1 MANTLVARA
10 AARFGERMRLLVLG
24 GSMFLSRAVAEE
36 GVRRG
41 HDVTCACRGS
51 SGSLPDG
58 VRHVAWDRRE
68 AMPADLARSEVD
80 AVVDVARHPSWVR
93 TAVATFPGAHWVFV
107 STINV
112 YADEST
118 PGGRPGTLAE
128 RQPVHD
134 DVDLAEDPEAYG
146 PMKVACEQL
155 VRDGAASAMVVR
167 PGLIVGPGDP
177 TGRFGYWPARMGDV
191 PDHPE
196 VLAPGDPGDTV
207 QVIDVRDLAAWIVDS
222 AEARRTGT
230 FDGIGAALPIGD
242 LLAEVAAGAGVQ
254 PDLNWVPQE
263 FLAEREVEPWA
274 GPRSVPLWLPRP
286 EYDGMLAHDA
296 TPSYDAG
303 LVTRPIADT
312 ARDTLA
318 WLRDT
323 PDAAVTGLGR
333 EEEAAVLAA
342 WAEARAGARAEA
354 RAEPGPQPRSA
365 G

>member
-1 MANTLVARA
+1 
-10 AARFGERMRLLVLG
+10 MRLLVLG
-24 GSMFLSRAVAEE
+24 GSVFLSRAVADE

-68 AMPADLARSEVD
+68 AIPADLAGSDFD
-80 AVVDVARHPSWVR
+80 AVVEVARLPSWVR
-93 TAVATFPGAHWVFV
+93 AAVGAFPGAHWVFV

-128 RQPVHD
+128 RRANHD

-146 PMKVACEQL
+146 PMKVACEQV

-177 TGRFGYWPARMGDV
+177 TGRFGYWPARMADV

-196 VLAPGDPGDTV
+196 VLAPGDPGDAV

-222 AEARRTGT
+222 AEARRTGA

-242 LLAEVAAGAGVQ
+242 LLAEVAAGTGVE
-254 PDLNWVPQE
+254 PELTWVPQE
-263 FLAEREVEPWA
+263 FLAEREVEPCA
-274 GPRSVPLWLPRP
+274 APLWLPRP

-303 LVTRPIADT
+303 LVTRPLADT

-318 WLRDT
+318 WLRAT
-323 PDAAVTGLGR
+323 PDAKVTGLGR

-342 WAEARAGARAEA
+342 WAATRAE
-354 RAEPGPQPRSA
+354 GGS
-365 G
+365 GT